1 MPMGTGS
8 GIRQSDAMGLMK
20 ESGLKS
26 NNTEKSAFED
36 MISVDLL
43 PTL

>member
-1 MPMGTGS
+1 MPMGS

-20 ESGLKS
+20 ELGLKS
-26 NNTEKSAFED
+26 NITEKSAFED

>member
-1 MPMGTGS
+1 MPMGS

-20 ESGLKS
+20 ELGLKS
-26 NNTEKSAFED
+26 NITEKSAFED
-36 MISVDLL
+36 ISVDLL

>member
-1 MPMGTGS
+1 MPMGS

-20 ESGLKS
+20 ESDMKR
-26 NNTEKSAFED
+26 NNAEKSAFED
-36 MISVDLL
+36 ISVDLL